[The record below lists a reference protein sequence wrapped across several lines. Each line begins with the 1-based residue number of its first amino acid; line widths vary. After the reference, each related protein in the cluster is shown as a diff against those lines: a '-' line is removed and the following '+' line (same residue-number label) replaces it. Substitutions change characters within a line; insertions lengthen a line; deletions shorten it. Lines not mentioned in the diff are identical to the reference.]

1 MNGQLQASVEG
12 VPLSVAGCVSSRF
25 GLGPLNKESCMDS
38 MCSGCSQKSAFVP
51 VALRKGTMSEAPT
64 AMQCTGAVSRRRERE
79 RDREEKRVSDPP
91 CLAHGCDHGISTD
104 S

>member
-1 MNGQLQASVEG
+1 
-12 VPLSVAGCVSSRF
+12 
-25 GLGPLNKESCMDS
+25 
-38 MCSGCSQKSAFVP
+38 
-51 VALRKGTMSEAPT
+51 MSEAPT